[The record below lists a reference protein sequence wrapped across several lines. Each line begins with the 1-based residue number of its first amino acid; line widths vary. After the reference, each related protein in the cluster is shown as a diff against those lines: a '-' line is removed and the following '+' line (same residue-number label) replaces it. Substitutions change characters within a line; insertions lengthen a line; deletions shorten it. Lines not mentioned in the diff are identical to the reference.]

1 MNKLPVIFVLLVAIE
16 HVYILILEVFLWEKP
31 RTLKIFRMS
40 PEEAKISKKLA
51 INQGVYNGFLAA
63 GLMYGALHPN
73 IIFGRQLQ
81 LFFLSCV
88 IIAAITGSLTAKKS
102 ILFIQGLPALIAI
115 LLVLF
120 V

>member
-1 MNKLPVIFVLLVAIE
+1 MNTLPATFVLLVAIE
-16 HVYILILEVFLWEKP
+16 HFYILVLEIFLWEKP
-31 RTLKIFRMS
+31 RTLKIFGMS

-63 GLMYGALHPN
+63 GLIYGVLHPN
-73 IIFGRQLQ
+73 IFFGKQLQ
-81 LFFLSCV
+81 LFFLFCV
-88 IIAAITGSLTAKKS
+88 VIAAITGSLTAKKS

-115 LLVLF
+115 LLVFF